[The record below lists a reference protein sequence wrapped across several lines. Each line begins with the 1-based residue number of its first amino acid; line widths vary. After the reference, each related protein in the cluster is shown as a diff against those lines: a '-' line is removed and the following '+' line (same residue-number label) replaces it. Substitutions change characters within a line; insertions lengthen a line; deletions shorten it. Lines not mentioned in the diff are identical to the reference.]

1 MVGVASAD
9 AAPGATP
16 MLYQRGTCDTTN
28 MQPAEAEKIIFER
41 QYVPSLSV
49 VIKAY
54 PETMGPLLAYAH
66 SVMDMDGSFVM
77 GEKYLM
83 GSYVSTLLN
92 CPFCQESLESAA
104 LMCNVDDGLVGLLA
118 ENVNS
123 APIHPRLRPIFHY
136 ARKLTLEPD
145 QITHADTEACLAV
158 GWPKR
163 AVFEANTIVGLFS
176 LMSRTVLGLHVASSQ
191 ERTKMSGQMLAK
203 KGYNGVLT
211 MHGIHSPY
219 ASCDSSEVS
228 RLRSESSG
236 PASVRTA
243 SDVDSAGC
251 SGGGL
256 QLRPGMRVTLQKC
269 KNPQHDGKQAMV
281 LEYVV
286 HAGNWRVELDTA
298 VVIRV
303 VEENCL
309 VEEEVLEEHPPL
321 GEGRPFDLCDAP
333 DMSVPSQDPYTLR
346 RNDLAASRFFRV
358 QERMAKEFSSPGIFE
373 SSHVEVC
380 DDTESI
386 FFKLNTKWD
395 KGRKALF
402 AKCYT
407 KLYKQG
413 NRKLS
418 VIILDKSKR
427 GDASP

>member
-1 MVGVASAD
+1 
-9 AAPGATP
+9 
-16 MLYQRGTCDTTN
+16 
-28 MQPAEAEKIIFER
+28 
-41 QYVPSLSV
+41 
-49 VIKAY
+49 
-54 PETMGPLLAYAH
+54 
-66 SVMDMDGSFVM
+66 
-77 GEKYLM
+77 
-83 GSYVSTLLN
+83 
-92 CPFCQESLESAA
+92 
-104 LMCNVDDGLVGLLA
+104 
-118 ENVNS
+118 
-123 APIHPRLRPIFHY
+123 
-136 ARKLTLEPD
+136 
-145 QITHADTEACLAV
+145 
-158 GWPKR
+158 
-163 AVFEANTIVGLFS
+163 
-176 LMSRTVLGLHVASSQ
+176 
-191 ERTKMSGQMLAK
+191 
-203 KGYNGVLT
+203 

-309 VEEEVLEEHPPL
+309 VEEEIMDEHPPL
-321 GEGRPFDLCDAP
+321 GEGRPFDLCDTP
-333 DMSVPSQDPYTLR
+333 DMSVQSQDPYTMR

-407 KLYKQG
+407 KLYVRTRCLGGGGGTRWIPSALLYSPLRVRVKIGKQKKYQLFFLHINFSNNMLWATITLLFQQTQVQAG
-413 NRKLS
+413 QPKAERHH
-418 VIILDKSKR
+418 
-427 GDASP
+427 P